1 MFPKVFMAIP
11 GSQIPIFSSPPVVSF
26 PSGDGSFRQRANRSE
41 AGGIF
46 QQARSVEWF
55 RDCVAIDGCL
65 KNDGCF
71 QWYSEWLVYVI
82 YCQVMIG
89 YYYILLL
96 FLSFWYHYFIFLLG
110 LTGLFWNTEDLLGFW
125 GSRFGCWGFGSW
137 LCRPRRLRRLNA
149 RVTQRPS
156 NRYSFIFSS
165 PSPSVSLF
173 LCDSIYWFSTPC
185 LFMFVYLFLQFIFN
199 VFCHGSKLSTA
210 KRQFSG

>member
-1 MFPKVFMAIP
+1 MVSRLCCDWWLFEKWWLFSM
-11 GSQIPIFSSPPVVSF
+11 IF
-26 PSGDGSFRQRANRSE
+26 R
-41 AGGIF
+41 
-46 QQARSVEWF
+46 
-55 RDCVAIDGCL
+55 
-65 KNDGCF
+65 
-71 QWYSEWLVYVI
+71 
-82 YCQVMIG
+82 MIG
-89 YYYILLL
+89 VCDLLSSYDRLLL
-96 FLSFWYHYFIFLLG
+96 HIITILIVLVSLFYFLLG